1 MIKKIIIIDYGLGN
15 ILSIKNA
22 VNHCGH
28 NVIVTSERKI
38 IESASHIILPGVG
51 AFPSAMRRFK
61 DLDLMDAIHKA
72 KKRKVFILGICL
84 GMQIMMS
91 KGYEHGEHS
100 GLNLIEGEV
109 KKIVTK
115 EYEKLPNIGWKK
127 LYLSNKGEMSF
138 LEKYNLEKFYFI
150 HSYQALVKSE
160 DNVIGV
166 SKYYDEKIIC
176 AVKDKKNIIGFQF
189 HPEKSGEVGMSLL
202 NDLFKYYL

>member
-84 GMQIMMS
+84 GMQ
-91 KGYEHGEHS
+91 
-100 GLNLIEGEV
+100 LLF
-109 KKIVTK
+109 TD
-115 EYEKLPNIGWKK
+115 
-127 LYLSNKGEMSF
+127 
-138 LEKYNLEKFYFI
+138 
-150 HSYQALVKSE
+150 SE
-160 DNVIGV
+160 
-166 SKYYDEKIIC
+166 E
-176 AVKDKKNIIGFQF
+176 
-189 HPEKSGEVGMSLL
+189 LL
-202 NDLFKYYL
+202 K